1 MEDTRSSALFQ
12 CADQSPSGRVLYGQ
26 PVAVSTMNKKFLKKT
41 SKFQLTF
48 TLKSC
53 LTNAIIIIYP
63 LYDNSVIPD
72 ND

>member
-12 CADQSPSGRVLYGQ
+12 CADQLPSGRVVYCQ
-26 PVAVSTMNKKFLKKT
+26 QVAVSTMNKKFFKKT

-53 LTNAIIIIYP
+53 LTNPIIIIRISF
-63 LYDNSVIPD
+63 DNNVIPD